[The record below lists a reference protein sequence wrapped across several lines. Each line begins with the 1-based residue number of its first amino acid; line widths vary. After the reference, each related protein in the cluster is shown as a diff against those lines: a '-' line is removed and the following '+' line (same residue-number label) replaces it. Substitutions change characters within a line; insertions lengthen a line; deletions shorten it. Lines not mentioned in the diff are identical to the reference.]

1 MEKERD
7 LVNEFGPFTPQE
19 LEKVVDWL
27 QSKNLKFEIGKD
39 QQVENQ
45 FRMNDGRN
53 VVARAEFRTEVYLAQ
68 IFMVHVEQ
76 MTSQQTTDF
85 HRLFNMIE
93 KIPARFTQ
101 VTRAEDAVDR
111 MKKQQLKKRIWATIA
126 AVIMGGPVLV
136 TLFKILFKGE

>member
-27 QSKNLKFEIGKD
+27 QSENLKFEIGKD
-39 QQVENQ
+39 QQIENQ
-45 FRMNDGRN
+45 FRINDGQN

-68 IFMVHVEQ
+68 IFMVQVQQ
-76 MTSQQTTDF
+76 MTSQQTANF

-93 KIPARFTQ
+93 KIPARFAQANPT
-101 VTRAEDAVDR
+101 EDAVDR
-111 MKKQQLKKRIWATIA
+111 MKNQQFKKRVWATLA
-126 AVIMGGPVLV
+126 AVLMGGPVLL

>member
-1 MEKERD
+1 MEKQRD
-7 LVNEFGPFTPQE
+7 LINEFGPFTPQE

-27 QSKNLKFEIGKD
+27 KSENLKFEIGKD
-39 QQVENQ
+39 QQIENQ
-45 FRMNDGRN
+45 FRINDGQN

-68 IFMVHVEQ
+68 IFVVHVEQ
-76 MTSQQTTDF
+76 MNSQQTTNF

-93 KIPARFTQ
+93 KIPVRFTQ
-101 VTRAEDAVDR
+101 ATSAEDVVR

-126 AVIMGGPVLV
+126 AFIMGGPILL

>member
-1 MEKERD
+1 MDKERD
-7 LVNEFGPFTPQE
+7 DVNEFGPFTPQE

-45 FRMNDGRN
+45 FRINDGPN

-68 IFMVHVEQ
+68 IFIVHVQQLSSE
-76 MTSQQTTDF
+76 QTTEF
-85 HRLFNMIE
+85 HRLFNRIE
-93 KIPARFTQ
+93 KIPARFT
-101 VTRAEDAVDR
+101 TSTSADDSIDR
-111 MKKQQLKKRIWATIA
+111 MRLQQFKKRVWAAIA
-126 AVIMGGPVLV
+126 AVIMGGPILL

>member
-45 FRMNDGRN
+45 FRINDGRN

-68 IFMVHVEQ
+68 IFMVHVES
-76 MTSQQTTDF
+76 MTSQQMTDF

-93 KIPARFTQ
+93 KIPTRFTQ
-101 VTRAEDAVDR
+101 MTSAEDAVDR

-126 AVIMGGPVLV
+126 AVIMGGPVLL

>member
-1 MEKERD
+1 MEMKRD

-45 FRMNDGRN
+45 FRVNDGRN

-76 MTSQQTTDF
+76 MTS
-85 HRLFNMIE
+85 
-93 KIPARFTQ
+93 
-101 VTRAEDAVDR
+101 
-111 MKKQQLKKRIWATIA
+111 
-126 AVIMGGPVLV
+126 
-136 TLFKILFKGE
+136 

>member
-1 MEKERD
+1 METERE

-27 QSKNLKFEIGKD
+27 QSKNLNFEIGKD
-39 QQVENQ
+39 QQIENQ
-45 FRMNDGRN
+45 FRINDGQN

-76 MTSQQTTDF
+76 MTSQQTSDF
-85 HRLFNMIE
+85 HRLFNITE
-93 KIPARFTQ
+93 SIPARFAKITS
-101 VTRAEDAVDR
+101 TDDDLDR
-111 MKKQQLKKRIWATIA
+111 MKKQQLKKRVWATLA
-126 AVIMGGPVLV
+126 AVLMGGPVLL